1 MKKFLLVLGMITC
14 MAGLTACGQ
23 EAKDYSA
30 DYQITEDM
38 VVSYVEQEI
47 SGFESIVD
55 QGAQA
60 YIADDAVMSNAVAGW
75 ESALADMGD
84 YQSIG
89 NVTYIVDEEGVMT
102 IDAEIKASK
111 RDADIE
117 FILEYSVTEG
127 FAATSVTTTP
137 RFTFGELMTKAGLNT
152 LMGMGTVFAVLILIA
167 VLISCFNLI
176 PKIQAAFSKK
186 DKKAEAAADNAV
198 AQIVENE
205 AVQEEDDLELIAVI
219 AAAIAASEG
228 ASSTDGYVV
237 RSIRR
242 IR

>member
-14 MAGLTACGQ
+14 MAGLSACGQ
-23 EAKDYSA
+23 DAKDYSA
-30 DYQITEDM
+30 DYQVTQEM
-38 VVSYVEQEI
+38 VVSYVEQQV
-47 SGFESIVD
+47 SSFDSIVE

-167 VLISCFNLI
+167 LLISSFNLI

>member
-30 DYQITEDM
+30 DYQITDDM

-47 SGFESIVD
+47 SGFESIID

-60 YIADDAVMSNAVAGW
+60 YVADDAVMSNAIAGW

-89 NVTYIVDEEGVMT
+89 NVTYIVDEDGIMT
-102 IDAEIKASK
+102 IDAEIKGTT
-111 RDADIE
+111 RDADIQ
-117 FILEYSVTEG
+117 FIMEYSVTEG
-127 FAATSVTTTP
+127 FKATSVTTTP
-137 RFTFGELMTKAGLNT
+137 RFTFGETMTKAGLNT

-167 VLISCFNLI
+167 LLIYSFNFI
-176 PKIQAAFSKK
+176 PKITAAFSKK

>member
-30 DYQITEDM
+30 DYQITEDA
-38 VVSYVEQEI
+38 VISYVEQQVSYLDSVVE
-47 SGFESIVD
+47 

-60 YIADDAVMSNAVAGW
+60 YVAEDAVISNAVAGW

-89 NVTYIVDEEGVMT
+89 DVTYIVDEDGIMT

-117 FILEYSVTEG
+117 FIMEHSVTDS
-127 FAATSVTTTP
+127 FVITSITTTP

-167 VLISCFNLI
+167 LLISSFNLI

-186 DKKAEAAADNAV
+186 DKKAEMAADNAV

>member
-23 EAKDYSA
+23 EEKDYSA
-30 DYQITEDM
+30 DYQISAESVTA
-38 VVSYVEQEI
+38 YVEQQVANMD
-47 SGFESIVD
+47 SVVA
-55 QGAQA
+55 QAAQA
-60 YIADDAVMSNAVAGW
+60 YIAEDAVMSNAVAGW

-84 YQSIG
+84 YQSIE
-89 NVTYIVDEEGVMT
+89 NVTYIVDEDGIMT
-102 IDAEIKASK
+102 INAEIKATK
-111 RDADIE
+111 RMADIE
-117 FILEYSVTEG
+117 FILEYSVVNG
-127 FAATSVTTTP
+127 FKETSITTTP
-137 RFTFGELMTKAGLNT
+137 RFTFAELMTKAGLNT

-167 VLISCFNLI
+167 LLISCFNLI
-176 PKIQAAFSKK
+176 PKIQAIFSKK
-186 DKKAEAAADNAV
+186 EKKTEVAANNAV

>member
-14 MAGLTACGQ
+14 MAGLSACGQ
-23 EAKDYSA
+23 DAKDYSA
-30 DYQITEDM
+30 DYQVTQEM
-38 VVSYVEQEI
+38 VVSYVEQQVY
-47 SGFESIVD
+47 SFDSIVE

-60 YIADDAVMSNAVAGW
+60 YVADDAVMSNAVAGW

-89 NVTYIVDEEGVMT
+89 NVTYIVDEDGVMT

>member
-14 MAGLTACGQ
+14 MLGLTACGQ

-30 DYQITEDM
+30 DYQITDDM

-47 SGFESIVD
+47 SGFESIID

-60 YIADDAVMSNAVAGW
+60 YIAEDAVMSNAVAGW

-89 NVTYIVDEEGVMT
+89 NVTYIVDEDGIMT
-102 IDAEIKASK
+102 IDAEIKGTT
-111 RDADIE
+111 RDADIQ
-117 FILEYSVTEG
+117 FIMEYSITEG
-127 FAATSVTTTP
+127 FKATSVTTTP
-137 RFTFGELMTKAGLNT
+137 RFTFGETMTKAGLNT
-152 LMGMGTVFAVLILIA
+152 LMGMGTVFSVLILIA
-167 VLISCFNLI
+167 LLISCFNFI
-176 PKIQAAFSKK
+176 PKIQAAFTKK
-186 DKKAEAAADNAV
+186 DKKAEVAADNAV